1 MLFHFIVTSDD
12 SDYECGD
19 GVSRFSVAATGIG
32 VTAAVTATVL
42 LVVGS
47 VLSTQNG

>member
-1 MLFHFIVTSDD
+1 MLFHFTVTSDD
-12 SDYECGD
+12 SDYECGN
-19 GVSRFSVAATGIG
+19 GVIRFSVCATGIG

-47 VLSTQNG
+47 LLSTQNG